1 MNDLNIK
8 KTNKSTIFNTNNFK
22 RFFRIPIMMKRYQ
35 ICSRINEM
43 FEIVQKGI
51 YWFGGGFVDPHART
65 SLSAVGTI
73 NDGIKIVP
81 GLA

>member
-1 MNDLNIK
+1 
-8 KTNKSTIFNTNNFK
+8 
-22 RFFRIPIMMKRYQ
+22 
-35 ICSRINEM
+35 M